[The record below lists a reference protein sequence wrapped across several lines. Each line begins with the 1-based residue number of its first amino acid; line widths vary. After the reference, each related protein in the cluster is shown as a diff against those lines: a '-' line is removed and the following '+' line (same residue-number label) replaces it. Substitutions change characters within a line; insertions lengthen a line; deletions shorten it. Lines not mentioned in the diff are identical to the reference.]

1 LFFLLAFLTFLG
13 WFFFQENLEKAV
25 ITAATVL
32 LISCPCALGL
42 ATPIAVM
49 VSCGKAA
56 QEGLII
62 RSALALERAGQL
74 DVLIFDKTGTL
85 TQARPVVVEVLSPD
99 SRTLPQEVNL
109 WVNSL
114 EQGSEHPL
122 SRALVQW
129 ANTSETLP
137 VSEFQAFPGRG
148 IQGKIAGKKYRM
160 GTRSWLE
167 GESVPFDELF
177 PKLSPELSEVFLCE
191 ENTPLVLFGLK
202 DLLRPEVP
210 EVLEELRTQ
219 GIRFILASGDRAEVV
234 EQWGVQLG
242 IRESFGG
249 LQPEEKRQ
257 KVLEEVAQG
266 KTVGFVGDGIN
277 DASALAVASVGFA
290 MGTGTDIA
298 MQSADITLT
307 QGNLKSVL
315 KAILLARATR
325 RLMVQNLAWAFVYN
339 LCAIP
344 LAITG
349 LLSPMLASGAMAF
362 SSFSVVCNS
371 LRLKYWKTSLRIF
384 QKNPPFVVI
393 PLPVEKENP
402 VLTLHLKIQGM
413 TCQNCVRHVQ
423 QALEK
428 VQGVSRVQ
436 VSLEQGGFAK
446 VESFAPL
453 KASEL
458 IQVLKEGG
466 YEASL

>member
-1 LFFLLAFLTFLG
+1 
-13 WFFFQENLEKAV
+13 
-25 ITAATVL
+25 
-32 LISCPCALGL
+32 
-42 ATPIAVM
+42 M
-49 VSCGKAA
+49 
-56 QEGLII
+56 
-62 RSALALERAGQL
+62 
-74 DVLIFDKTGTL
+74 
-85 TQARPVVVEVLSPD
+85 
-99 SRTLPQEVNL
+99 
-109 WVNSL
+109 
-114 EQGSEHPL
+114 
-122 SRALVQW
+122 
-129 ANTSETLP
+129 
-137 VSEFQAFPGRG
+137 
-148 IQGKIAGKKYRM
+148 
-160 GTRSWLE
+160 
-167 GESVPFDELF
+167 
-177 PKLSPELSEVFLCE
+177 
-191 ENTPLVLFGLK
+191 
-202 DLLRPEVP
+202 LRE
-210 EVLEELRTQ
+210 
-219 GIRFILASGDRAEVV
+219 
-234 EQWGVQLG
+234 
-242 IRESFGG
+242 
-249 LQPEEKRQ
+249 
-257 KVLEEVAQG
+257 